1 MISQDFMFSGVVEGL
16 CRQAGFAPQV
26 AFESSQWDL
35 LYEMALDGRG
45 RSFLPESA
53 YGQASPVRGRMLAS
67 AGPCRPLDTVGGVS
81 KGAVSIDPY
90 AALFGAMQTMSS
102 ENGLGIEAVFLLHKF
117 KL

>member
-1 MISQDFMFSGVVEGL
+1 
-16 CRQAGFAPQV
+16 
-26 AFESSQWDL
+26 
-35 LYEMALDGRG
+35 
-45 RSFLPESA
+45 
-53 YGQASPVRGRMLAS
+53 MLAS
-67 AGPCRPLDTVGGVS
+67 AGPCRTLDTVGGVS

>member
-1 MISQDFMFSGVVEGL
+1 
-16 CRQAGFAPQV
+16 
-26 AFESSQWDL
+26 
-35 LYEMALDGRG
+35 
-45 RSFLPESA
+45 
-53 YGQASPVRGRMLAS
+53 MLAS